1 MFDSSERK
9 LLIVLAYEE
18 YERLLTEKTRLNRT
32 DKKYVRGN
40 KQDRIIEI
48 QAGIQRAQD
57 ILQKLDSLDPV

>member
-9 LLIVLAYEE
+9 LLTVLAYEE
-18 YERLLTEKTRLNRT
+18 YERLLAEKTRLNRT

-57 ILQKLDSLDPV
+57 ILQKLDNLDPV

>member
-18 YERLLTEKTRLNRT
+18 YERLVSEKTRLNRT

-48 QAGIQRAQD
+48 QAGIQRVQD

>member
-9 LLIVLAYEE
+9 LLMVLAYEE
-18 YERLLTEKTRLNRT
+18 YERLLAEKTRLNRT

-57 ILQKLDSLDPV
+57 ILQKLDNLDPV

>member
-9 LLIVLAYEE
+9 LLMALAYEE
-18 YERLLTEKTRLNRT
+18 YERLLAEKTRLNRT

-48 QAGIQRAQD
+48 QTEIQRVQGT
-57 ILQKLDSLDPV
+57 LQKLDNLDPV

>member
-9 LLIVLAYEE
+9 LLTVLAYEE
-18 YERLLTEKTRLNRT
+18 YERLLAEKTRLNRT

-48 QAGIQRAQD
+48 QAGIQRVQD
-57 ILQKLDSLDPV
+57 ILQKLDNLDPV

>member
-9 LLIVLAYEE
+9 LLMVLAYEE
-18 YERLLTEKTRLNRT
+18 YERLLAEKIRLNRT

-57 ILQKLDSLDPV
+57 ILQKLDNLDPV